1 LCAGRIKTKLG
12 AQRIPARGCRTVSS
26 ILVFARKRKNQEEH
40 FMEPVRHSGWWKGV
54 VLAGTLLLLVF
65 TGGVQHG
72 TTAIEDTYEKLKVFT
87 EILSLVQSNYVD
99 EVNSK
104 DLIYGAVK
112 GMLETLDPHSSFM
125 PPEAFRDMQ
134 VETHGS
140 FGGLGIEI
148 TVKDRMLTVVSP
160 IEGTPADRAGIQAGD
175 RIVKIEGQITKDMT
189 LMDAVHKLRG
199 PKGTQV
205 TITILREGTPE
216 PMDVSLV
223 REVIEVKSVRSKDL
237 GDGIFYA
244 RVSSFQERTSKD
256 LERELDQA
264 QKSSATA
271 LILDLR
277 NDPGGL
283 LNQAVAVS
291 DLFLDKGQLI
301 VYTQGR
307 LKNQDL
313 RFSAEQSRRYPKWS
327 MVVLVNGGSAS
338 ASEIVAGAL
347 QDWKRAVILGTK
359 TFGKGS
365 VQTVVPLSDGS
376 GLRLTTAKYFTPK
389 GRSIHGTG
397 ITPDIVV
404 EPPKVD
410 LTAQRQ
416 REAEA
421 RRLASERPREQRIGD
436 LEGENVEIGRRD
448 VVNLEKDVQL
458 QRAIEILKATR
469 ILEKNDGAPKA
480 ETKASG

>member
-1 LCAGRIKTKLG
+1 M
-12 AQRIPARGCRTVSS
+12 
-26 ILVFARKRKNQEEH
+26 F
-40 FMEPVRHSGWWKGV
+40 PVRHAGWWKGLIV
-54 VLAGTLLLLVF
+54 AGTLVLLIF

-72 TTAIEDTYEKLKVFT
+72 TTAIEDTYDKLKLFT

-104 DLIYGAVK
+104 ELMYGAIR
-112 GMLETLDPHSSFM
+112 GMLETLDPHSAFM
-125 PPEAFRDMQ
+125 PPEAFKEMQ

-148 TVKDRMLTVVSP
+148 TVKDRMLTVVAP
-160 IEGTPADRAGIQAGD
+160 IEGTPADRAGIQPGD
-175 RIVKIEGQITKDMT
+175 RIVKIEGQVTKDMT
-189 LMDAVHKLRG
+189 LMDAVSKLRG
-199 PKGTQV
+199 PRGTKV
-205 TITILREGTPE
+205 TVSILREGSPE
-216 PMDVSLV
+216 PMDVTLV
-223 REVIEVKSVRSKDL
+223 REVIEVKSIRNKEL
-237 GDGIFYA
+237 GDGIYYV
-244 RVSSFQERTSKD
+244 RITSFQERTSKD
-256 LERELDQA
+256 LEAALEQA
-264 QKSSATA
+264 QKAGSTA
-271 LILDLR
+271 LVLDLR

-291 DLFLDKGQLI
+291 DMFLDKGQLI

-313 RFSAEQSRRYPKWS
+313 RFTAEHSNGLPKLP

-376 GLRLTTAKYFTPK
+376 GLRLTTAKYFTPR
-389 GRSIHGTG
+389 GRSIHGIG

-404 EPPKVD
+404 EPPKPPELV
-410 LTAQRQ
+410 AQRQ
-416 REAEA
+416 RPEDAKPPA
-421 RRLASERPREQRIGD
+421 AGERPRDQKIGD
-436 LEGENVEIGRRD
+436 LEGQGVEIGRRE
-448 VVNLEKDVQL
+448 VVDLQKDVQL
-458 QRAIEILKATR
+458 QRAIEILRATR
-469 ILEKNDGAPKA
+469 ILERNGAPPKA
-480 ETKASG
+480 EAKQAG